1 MENVVFLVPIILISL
16 TIHEFSHGMMAHL
29 LGDDTAKSQGR
40 LTLNPLK
47 HLDPMGA
54 VFFLIMHFGWAKP
67 VPVDPRNLKDPHRDM
82 LFIAAAGPASNLTLA
97 LILGF
102 FLGFIG
108 TSWGSLEQMTPVQ
121 QYLIGFLWWGV
132 YCNVGLVI
140 LNMLPVFPLDGSS
153 VLKGLVP
160 RRVALKLD
168 GLDKFG
174 AMALLGAVLLDNFAG
189 TRILGTILGLPIEF
203 MVKFITQEIFPVK

>member
-29 LGDDTAKSQGR
+29 LGDDTAKMQGR
-40 LTLNPLK
+40 LTFNPLK
-47 HLDPMGA
+47 HLDPMGV

-97 LILGF
+97 LIFGFLLG
-102 FLGFIG
+102 LIG
-108 TSWGSLEQMTPVQ
+108 TSWGTLEQMTSMQ
-121 QYLIGFLWWGV
+121 KYAIGFLWWGI

-160 RRVALKLD
+160 RRVAFKLD

-174 AMALLGAVLLDNFAG
+174 AMALLGVVLLDNFAG
-189 TRILGTILGLPIEF
+189 TRILGTILGLPIQF
-203 MVKFITQEIFPVK
+203 MVEFITQEIFPVK

>member
-1 MENVVFLVPIILISL
+1 
-16 TIHEFSHGMMAHL
+16 MMAHL

-40 LTLNPLK
+40 LTFNPLK
-47 HLDPMGA
+47 HLDPVGV

-108 TSWGSLEQMTPVQ
+108 TSWGSLEQMAPIQ
-121 QYLIGFLWWGV
+121 QYVIGFLWWGV

-174 AMALLGAVLLDNFAG
+174 AMALLGAVLLDNFGG
-189 TRILGTILGLPIEF
+189 THILGTILGLPIEF

>member
-108 TSWGSLEQMTPVQ
+108 TSWGSLEQMDPIQ
-121 QYLIGFLWWGV
+121 QYVIGFLWWGV

-174 AMALLGAVLLDNFAG
+174 AMALLGAVLLDNFGG
-189 TRILGTILGLPIEF
+189 THILGTILGLPIEF

>member
-1 MENVVFLVPIILISL
+1 MENIVYLVPILLISL

-40 LTLNPLK
+40 LTFNPLK
-47 HLDPMGA
+47 HLDPMGV

-82 LFIAAAGPASNLTLA
+82 LFIAAAGPASNMTLA
-97 LILGF
+97 LLFGF
-102 FLGFIG
+102 ILGFIG
-108 TSWGSLEQMTPVQ
+108 QSWGPIEQMPSIQ
-121 QYLIGFLWWGV
+121 QYAIGFLWWGI
-132 YCNVGLVI
+132 YCNVGLVV
-140 LNMLPVFPLDGSS
+140 LNMLPLFPLDGSS
-153 VLKGLVP
+153 VLKGLLP
-160 RRVALKLD
+160 RRMAMKLE

-174 AMALLGAVLLDNFAG
+174 AIALLAAVLLDNFAG

-203 MVKFITQEIFPVK
+203 MVKSITQDIFPVK

>member
-102 FLGFIG
+102 FLGLIG
-108 TSWGSLEQMTPVQ
+108 TSWGSLEQMTPMQ
-121 QYLIGFLWWGV
+121 QYVIGFLWWGV

-189 TRILGTILGLPIEF
+189 TRILGTILGLPIQF
-203 MVKFITQEIFPVK
+203 MVEFITQEIFPVK